1 LIKRTFI
8 LSIEKERKHL
18 KAKKRTTTTTTTKW
32 KIHAY
37 FLDACNCD
45 WGCPCQFNAN
55 PTHGNCEGISGYHI
69 VSGSYG
75 SDDIKLNGLNMA
87 LIASWPGPIHE
98 GHGKASYYI
107 DNRADEKQFEAL
119 SNIITG
125 KAGGGPFAIYAS
137 TIEEFQEPKRAS
149 VKFQTKDIR
158 SRVAVLAAEIRGGH
172 KEKRR
177 GQQSTK
183 EDTIAEA
190 WLEPIRNPV
199 TGKVHRAII
208 EIPEGFESS
217 RMDQASI
224 KKLVAN
230 DGYLDFRY
238 EGTYGSFSEN
248 VWKGP

>member
-8 LSIEKERKHL
+8 LSIEKDRKHL
-18 KAKKRTTTTTTTKW
+18 KAKKRTTTTTKW

-75 SDDIKLNGLNMA
+75 SDDVKLNGLNMA

-125 KAGGGPFAIYAS
+125 KAGGGPFAVYAS